1 MNRQE
6 IADQLLQALTE
17 VAPEVDPQTIAPAKL
32 LRQQVDL
39 DSADWL
45 NFLVAV
51 HERLGVDIPDADA
64 AKLSTLDKLVDYC
77 AQRLGAGD
85 AAAAH

>member
-1 MNRQE
+1 MNRDAIQ
-6 IADQLLQALTE
+6 ARLLQALAE
-17 VAPEVDPQTIAPAKL
+17 IAPEVDGQTIEPARA

-51 HERLGVDIPDADA
+51 HEQLGIDIPDAEA
-64 AKLSTLDKLVDYC
+64 ARLSTLDKLVAYC
-77 AQRLGAGD
+77 AERLGA
-85 AAAAH
+85 

>member
-1 MNRQE
+1 MDRTQ
-6 IADQLLQALTE
+6 IQTQLLQLLADI
-17 VAPEVDPQTIAPAKL
+17 APEVDTQAIEPARP

-51 HERLGVDIPDADA
+51 HGKLGVDIPDADA
-64 AKLSTLDKLVDYC
+64 AKLSTLDKLVAYC
-77 AQRLGAGD
+77 AERLKT
-85 AAAAH
+85 

>member
-1 MNRQE
+1 MNREQ
-6 IADQLLQALTE
+6 IRNQLLEALVE
-17 VAPEVDPQTIAPAKL
+17 VAPEVDAQAIAPARL

-51 HERLGVDIPDADA
+51 HQRLGVDIPDADVG
-64 AKLSTLDKLVDYC
+64 KLSTLDKLTDYC
-77 AQRLGAGD
+77 AQRLGATS
-85 AAAAH
+85 

>member
-1 MNRQE
+1 MTPDE
-6 IADQLLQALTE
+6 IRTRLLLALTE
-17 VAPEVDPQTIAPAKL
+17 VAPEVDASAIEPARL

-51 HERLGVDIPDADA
+51 HEHLGVDIPDADA
-64 AKLSTLDKLVDYC
+64 AKLSTLDKLVQYC
-77 AQRLGAGD
+77 AQRLGG
-85 AAAAH
+85 

>member
-1 MNRQE
+1 MNRDE
-6 IADQLLQALTE
+6 IRRQLLQALSD
-17 VAPEVDPQTIAPAKL
+17 VAPEVDTQAIEPARA

-51 HERLGVDIPDADA
+51 HEHLRVEIPDADA
-64 AKLSTLDKLVDYC
+64 AKLSTLDKLIDYC
-77 AQRLGAGD
+77 AQRLSK
-85 AAAAH
+85 